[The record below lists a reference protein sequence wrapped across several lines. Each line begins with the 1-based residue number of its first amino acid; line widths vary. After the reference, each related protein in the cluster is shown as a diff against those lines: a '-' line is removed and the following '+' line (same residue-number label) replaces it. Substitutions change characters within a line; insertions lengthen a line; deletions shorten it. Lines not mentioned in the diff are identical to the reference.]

1 MSRADPVEVDDMV
14 LLLVP
19 VLAQQPSEV
28 RRADREHEGVCRQKL
43 VVGAIPTSKGDICQL
58 FQLDKLLHKDE
69 ERLMM
74 IVPLQQKF
82 FIGGHFYVS
91 SAPGPDPNG
100 QLSLEL
106 PFR

>member
-1 MSRADPVEVDDMV
+1 MEVDDMM

-28 RRADREHEGVCRQKL
+28 RGADREHKRVCGQKL
-43 VVGAIPTSKGDICQL
+43 VVGAISTSKGDICQL

-82 FIGGHFYVS
+82 FIRGHFYFS
-91 SAPGPDPNG
+91 LAPNPDHTS
-100 QLSLEL
+100 QLS
-106 PFR
+106 